1 MWRPTSFDAMSDCAV
16 VKFDPSQCAAQPA
29 AAGVQDTCSFHSD
42 FGILKSQD
50 TRRRNSEIFQHR
62 RHTHDPELC
71 WYYMVVIPHLDATEA
86 DEVEVR
92 VVGGQAIA
100 QVRC

>member
-1 MWRPTSFDAMSDCAV
+1 MLSFW
-16 VKFDPSQCAAQPA
+16 AQ
-29 AAGVQDTCSFHSD
+29 GDLEV
-42 FGILKSQD
+42 
-50 TRRRNSEIFQHR
+50 
-62 RHTHDPELC
+62 PEFC
-71 WYYMVVIPHLDATEA
+71 WYYMVVIPHQEATEA